1 MLRGAQKKMI
11 VMRTHNSRM
20 FEEAYFV
27 MRQNVDTPDP
37 VTPVGESD
45 ILTEANRILEGS
57 LAGYGRERHARER
70 SRLRLSR
77 ALWFVGGLLTGGG
90 IVGILWAVV

>member
-11 VMRTHNSRM
+11 VMRTHNSRL

-27 MRQNVDTPDP
+27 MRQSADTPE
-37 VTPVGESD
+37 GERGERD

-57 LAGYGRERHARER
+57 LSGYGRERRARER
-70 SRLRLSR
+70 LRGRLAR
-77 ALWFVGGLLTGGG
+77 AAWFFGGALCGGG
-90 IVGILWAVV
+90 IVGILWAVL